1 MPGSDPGSPSTA
13 TSSSPAPRFSD
24 DDRAGRYVPG
34 ALDRAISAGV
44 TIERRRRLFGSLRV
58 RHFGPRP
65 VTEEASVES
74 GAKTIW
80 NGKAG
85 YRLSRTPRVV
95 LGVFGLF
102 DARVS
107 AIDYFYVSRTAG

>member
-1 MPGSDPGSPSTA
+1 
-13 TSSSPAPRFSD
+13 
-24 DDRAGRYVPG
+24 
-34 ALDRAISAGV
+34 
-44 TIERRRRLFGSLRV
+44 
-58 RHFGPRP
+58 

-80 NGKAG
+80 SGKAG

>member
-24 DDRAGRYVPG
+24 DDRGRYVPG

-44 TIERRRRLFGSLRV
+44 TIERRRPLFGSLRV
-58 RHFGPRP
+58 RHFGPLQ

>member
-1 MPGSDPGSPSTA
+1 M
-13 TSSSPAPRFSD
+13 
-24 DDRAGRYVPG
+24 
-34 ALDRAISAGV
+34 
-44 TIERRRRLFGSLRV
+44 
-58 RHFGPRP
+58 
-65 VTEEASVES
+65 TEEASVES